1 MVMVGYKTRKGN
13 AVIKCL
19 CGSAPSSETFS
30 HQPCG
35 SDIFDIKG
43 RIKVIISRGT
53 LLQHRSSVLQPINAY
68 QRVLRQQ
75 CCST

>member
-1 MVMVGYKTRKGN
+1 MVMVGYKTGKGR

-19 CGSAPSSETFS
+19 CGSAPNNETFF

-43 RIKVIISRGT
+43 KIKVIISRGT
-53 LLQHRSSVLQPINAY
+53 L
-68 QRVLRQQ
+68 
-75 CCST
+75 